1 MEAYSMPMSL
11 KEMLRRGDAV
21 LGTLMPVPSPEV
33 AEILSLAGYDCVLLD
48 AEHGALTSETLQA
61 MARACRGAGVAV
73 LARVPENHP
82 KRILQALDC
91 GCLGVM
97 VPQVETPEHAAAA
110 VAATKYAP
118 QGFRSLAGATPAAR
132 WGAVPLP
139 DHVVASNAET
149 ITILQIETRGGLEAV
164 DRIARVAGVD
174 VLFIGPSDLS
184 LSLGHPGQAGHP
196 DVQAAIRRII
206 DTGRSAGVSV
216 GILALTPD
224 DVRTYRQLG
233 ATMFLDS
240 MPRLLLRAA
249 QAQVVGMR
257 EAAGRSPASALGGS
271 R

>member
-1 MEAYSMPMSL
+1 MPTSL
-11 KEMLRRGDAV
+11 REMIRRGDAV
-21 LGTLMPVPSPEV
+21 LGSLMPVPSPEV

-48 AEHGALTSETLQA
+48 TEHGAITSETLQE
-61 MARACRGAGVAV
+61 MARACRGAGVAP
-73 LARVPENHP
+73 LARVPDNHP

-97 VPQVETPEHAAAA
+97 VPQVETAEQAAAA

-118 QGFRSLAGATPAAR
+118 EGSRSLAGATPAAR

-139 DHVVASNAET
+139 DHVVSSNAET

-184 LSLGHPGQAGHP
+184 QSLGHPGQPGHP

-206 DTGRSAGVSV
+206 DSGRNAGVAV
-216 GILALTPD
+216 GILALTAD
-224 DVRTYRQLG
+224 DVRVHRELG
-233 ATMFLDS
+233 ATVFLDS
-240 MPRLLLRAA
+240 MPRLLLRSA
-249 QAQVVGMR
+249 QTQITGMR
-257 EAAGRSPASALGGS
+257 EAAGRSAASALRGS